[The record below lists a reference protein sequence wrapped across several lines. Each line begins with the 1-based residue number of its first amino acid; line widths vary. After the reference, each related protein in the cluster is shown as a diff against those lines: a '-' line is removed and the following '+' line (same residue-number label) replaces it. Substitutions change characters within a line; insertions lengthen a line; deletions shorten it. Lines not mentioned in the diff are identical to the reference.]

1 MNIKKI
7 RDVIN
12 SREAGILGNHKY
24 YSVMVPIV
32 ELDGKLHIL
41 YEVRAAHISTQP
53 NEVSFPGG
61 KIERGEDPMQAALRE
76 TCEEIGISPNEIEV
90 LGEGDRLIALAD
102 FTIYTYFGYIGES
115 AYKNMKINGDEVGE
129 VFLVPLKFFMDNEPD
144 VRIFKIYQDIGDDFP
159 FEDVNIEPTYKFFS
173 SKVEVPIYRYEDKAI
188 WGLTGRITRAFVQ
201 ALKSENVAKV

>member
-12 SREAGILGNHKY
+12 SREVGILGNHKY

-32 ELDGKLHIL
+32 EFDGKLHIL

-61 KIERGEDPMQAALRE
+61 KIERGEDPRQAALRE
-76 TCEEIGISPNEIEV
+76 TCEEIGISPNDIEV

-129 VFLVPLKFFMDNEPD
+129 VFLVPLEFFMDNEPD

-159 FEDVNIEPTYKFFS
+159 FEAVNIEPTYKFFS